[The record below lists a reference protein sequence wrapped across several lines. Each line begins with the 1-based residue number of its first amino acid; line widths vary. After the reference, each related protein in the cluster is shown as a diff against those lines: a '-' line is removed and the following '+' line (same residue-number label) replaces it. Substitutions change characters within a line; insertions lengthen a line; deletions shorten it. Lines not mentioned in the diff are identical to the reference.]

1 MIREKITEFRKQQ
14 GLTQTDLAQ
23 KVGVRQATI
32 SDFENGKYNLRSDL
46 LEKILIVLNL
56 DIVQRSENRL

>member
-1 MIREKITEFRKQQ
+1 MIREKIIHYRKEQS
-14 GLTQTDLAQ
+14 LTQTDLAQ

-56 DIVQRSENRL
+56 DIVPSA

>member
-1 MIREKITEFRKQQ
+1 MIREKIIHYRKEQ

-56 DIVQRSENRL
+56 DIVPSV